1 VATSPP
7 YDILELRPE
16 GELVTR
22 ITGFEE
28 GPIPITPRDGRS
40 SKIVMGVRLFVPRE
54 DKQTAPDYWDL
65 TSQTLK
71 PTLLVVAREA
81 VTSSRWV
88 KIHKYGSGPGARF
101 GVELLPAGFSGPPK
115 AETLNQA
122 GP

>member
-1 VATSPP
+1 MAVSPP

-22 ITGFEE
+22 VTGYEE
-28 GPIPITPRDGRS
+28 GPITVTPRDGRPP
-40 SKIVMGVRLFVPRE
+40 KVVQAVRLGVPRE
-54 DKQTAPDYWDL
+54 DKQTEPPWWDV

-71 PTLLVVAREA
+71 PTLLVLATQA
-81 VTSSRWV
+81 VQQQRYL

-101 GVELLPAGFSGPPK
+101 AVELLPPDYSGGPR
-115 AETLNQA
+115 ADTLNQA